1 MPASIVDLHLHSTAS
16 DGSLAPA
23 DVVALA
29 QRNGVKIMA
38 LTDHDSLGGL
48 PAALERAVEAGIRI
62 IPGIE
67 LSVSEQNMD
76 VHLLAY
82 GFDPSDARL
91 LEAIAR
97 YRESRHDRA
106 RKILLRLKGLGIR
119 IPMEEVEEIA
129 RGGAI
134 GRPHV
139 AEALMVNGHVET
151 FHEAFQRYLGHH
163 APAYVAKHTVSL
175 EEAVEV
181 VRDAGGV
188 TVLAHPGTLN
198 RDAWIAGLARR
209 GLDGIEVW
217 HSKHGPAE
225 INRYREI
232 ARAHGLIMTG
242 GSDFHGERTP
252 DVSIGSVAVPEQ
264 VVADLDEA
272 LRARRALKA
281 HP

>member
-163 APAYVAKHTVSL
+163 APACVAKHTVSL

>member
-1 MPASIVDLHLHSTAS
+1 MPASIVDLHMHSTAS

-29 QRNGVKIMA
+29 QRNGVKIIA
-38 LTDHDSLGGL
+38 LTDHDSVDGL
-48 PAALERAVEAGIRI
+48 PAALERAREAGIRI

-82 GFDPSDARL
+82 GFDTTDARM

-97 YRESRHDRA
+97 YRESRHERA
-106 RKILLRLKGLGIR
+106 RKILTRLKGLGIR
-119 IPMEEVEEIA
+119 IPMEEIEEIA

-139 AEALMVNGHVET
+139 AEALMTNGHVET

-198 RDAWIAGLARR
+198 RDAWIPGLARR

-225 INRYREI
+225 INRYREV
-232 ARAHGLIMTG
+232 ARAHGLLMTG

-264 VVADLDEA
+264 VIADLDEA